1 MAEDG
6 VRDAAGGP
14 VSHVKTLALTSWARF
29 FAIQPLMEV
38 AMRSLKVCCVFEMR
52 TLLAMLTVML
62 AGGGIV
68 LGGATGERPEKK
80 ADGAKAVI
88 QSGAANADISLWK
101 EKAVL
106 EIPGWLPGSVAYS
119 SDGKTIVVGGTD
131 GKVIG
136 FDAATRNEKWKA
148 DVGGNFAVVA
158 FTADGKSIIATF
170 KDGVRFLDPVT
181 GALGNSIE
189 EKKSHPAAVGVF
201 PNQVVLA
208 DEKQKFIG
216 HKIIFGNSKGYFV
229 KSWITGGA
237 VGTIRTSTVAKQK
250 NPVDP
255 NAVPLA
261 VDPAGRSVIVTGPID
276 SDTGKNVL
284 WAWVAGNYEEGSPG
298 NRLLNGHRAVVVS
311 AAWSNDGKTVAS
323 GDSSGRIIVWDAKTM
338 KETSRL
344 ELGARVAALA
354 LSRDGK
360 NIAAVVV
367 GKLAEF
373 YRWDTAKPTNGMK
386 PIHIDSSDFSGP
398 IHACLSFS
406 PDGQQLTGSAI
417 NAAWL
422 TKSGA
427 LVGKVHVWETV
438 KP

>member
-1 MAEDG
+1 MNSELFLDQLQRL
-6 VRDAAGGP
+6 VLAAG
-14 VSHVKTLALTSWARF
+14 
-29 FAIQPLMEV
+29 I
-38 AMRSLKVCCVFEMR
+38 
-52 TLLAMLTVML
+52 LLAGAAANFQRGS
-62 AGGGIV
+62 AGFIFPVFPIV
-68 LGGATGERPEKK
+68 LVE
-80 ADGAKAVI
+80 
-88 QSGAANADISLWK
+88 
-101 EKAVL
+101 
-106 EIPGWLPGSVAYS
+106 
-119 SDGKTIVVGGTD
+119 
-131 GKVIG
+131 
-136 FDAATRNEKWKA
+136 
-148 DVGGNFAVVA
+148 
-158 FTADGKSIIATF
+158 
-170 KDGVRFLDPVT
+170 
-181 GALGNSIE
+181 
-189 EKKSHPAAVGVF
+189 
-201 PNQVVLA
+201 
-208 DEKQKFIG
+208 
-216 HKIIFGNSKGYFV
+216 FV
-229 KSWITGGA
+229 QARHWT
-237 VGTIRTSTVAKQK
+237 TVAKQK
-250 NPVDP
+250 NPVDL

-284 WAWVAGNYEEGSPG
+284 WAWVAGTYEEGSPG

-311 AAWSNDGKTVAS
+311 AAWANDGKTVAS

-373 YRWDTAKPTNGMK
+373 YRWDIAKPTNGMK

-427 LVGKVHVWETV
+427 LVGKVPVWETV